1 PNRNEEHQP
10 NHPAR
15 PLGAITWDGR
25 TPSPHVTSSSVP
37 ADSYG
42 HSYGSP
48 RHSLDGRPSFSGISR
63 QDSSTEPPRM
73 FTPSNFAS
81 QMDSAAPGYG
91 NFPNYATQPDHQQQQ
106 PQQPTQPP
114 QWGDPGFV
122 PRNAGQGG
130 FITPNAS
137 FVPAAAALLAGSR
150 GPSFD
155 MGYGGS
161 GAIESSGAP
170 PAAHVHSGY
179 SGQHG
184 AAQSSGSVA
193 VANHGYGSADS
204 GAGAGNTNGDDDE
217 DMFGFSKGKKQVSAA
232 SAQSAQTTQGAPQVS
247 AEATRSS
254 VPSARASTDAKGEK
268 TAGKGDGEGDDKG
281 SSGVFGMFKSL
292 WGGRKNQ
299 ANLGEESH
307 F

>member
-1 PNRNEEHQP
+1 MAG
-10 NHPAR
+10 HPAR
-15 PLGAITWDGR
+15 MSRHPQFPLIRMGIAMGRPAIAWMAGHHSLAYLAKIAAQSRPGCSRPVTLLRRWTPQHRVMGTFQTMQRSQITSSNSHSSLHSRHSGAIR
-25 TPSPHVTSSSVP
+25 FC
-37 ADSYG
+37 A
-42 HSYGSP
+42 
-48 RHSLDGRPSFSGISR
+48 
-63 QDSSTEPPRM
+63 
-73 FTPSNFAS
+73 
-81 QMDSAAPGYG
+81 
-91 NFPNYATQPDHQQQQ
+91 
-106 PQQPTQPP
+106 
-114 QWGDPGFV
+114 
-122 PRNAGQGG
+122 RNAGQGG
-130 FITPNAS
+130 FITPNTS

-232 SAQSAQTTQGAPQVS
+232 SAQSAQTTQVHPRS
-247 AEATRSS
+247 ALKPPA
-254 VPSARASTDAKGEK
+254 ARCPLLGHQPMPRAKRRR
-268 TAGKGDGEGDDKG
+268 EG
-281 SSGVFGMFKSL
+281 
-292 WGGRKNQ
+292 
-299 ANLGEESH
+299 
-307 F
+307 